1 MKEIIL
7 KGIDEK
13 IYYDECDNG
22 LPIYM
27 WVNEKVN
34 NFYITLS
41 VKYGSVDTEFKVD
54 GEDDYTKVHDGIA
67 HFLEHVN
74 FNEGKNKTAH
84 DYFNKLGSSINAF
97 TTFNFT
103 CYEVFACND
112 FAKNLNHLLDYV
124 QTPYFTTDLTNKEK
138 GIICEEVK
146 MGKNSPGHKL
156 YYGMNNALYKNDK
169 RKILVTGEVEDVKA
183 TTVDE
188 LELVYNT
195 FYRPSN
201 MFVVITGNFNPYEA
215 VGIIKDNQKKKD
227 FGEDIQVIKKEV
239 SEPREVNS
247 EYEEI
252 ECNVEIPKVKVCY
265 KMLKKDFGKI
275 EPRLLNIYLSVIL
288 RNNFGTTSLLR
299 EDLLEKEL
307 VTAISA
313 SREMFGEV
321 VTIVVN
327 AETKYPD
334 EVIKIIKDKMN
345 NLTISEKEIKRRVK
359 ANIAALINDYDD
371 IEYINSDIA
380 DQIVTFGDIATDM
393 YDMYN
398 KLNVKEANDIIKKL
412 NLTNNS
418 TVVLVP
424 MEKSENKKTQE

>member
-1 MKEIIL
+1 MQEIIL

-13 IYYDECDNG
+13 IYYDQCDNG

-27 WVNEKVN
+27 WVNNKVN
-34 NFYITLS
+34 NFYMTLS
-41 VKYGSVDTEFKVD
+41 VKYGSVDTEFKINN
-54 GEDDYTKVHDGIA
+54 EDKYTKVHDGIA

-74 FNEGKNKTAH
+74 FNEGKNQTAH

-103 CYEVFACND
+103 CYEVFACTE
-112 FAKNLNHLLDYV
+112 FEKNLNHLLDYV
-124 QTPYFTTDLTNKEK
+124 QTPYFTEELTKKEK

-146 MGKNSPGHKL
+146 MGKNNPGHKL

-169 RKILVTGEVEDVKA
+169 RKILVTGEVKDVKN
-183 TTVDE
+183 TTVEE
-188 LELVYNT
+188 LELVFNT

-215 VGIIKDNQKKKD
+215 VGIIKANQKKKD
-227 FGEDIQVIKKEV
+227 FGEEVSVVKKEIN
-239 SEPREVNS
+239 EPREVNS

-265 KMLKKDFGKI
+265 KMLKKDFGRI
-275 EPRLLNIYLSVIL
+275 NPRLLNIYLSVIL
-288 RNNFGTTSLLR
+288 RNNFGSTSLLR
-299 EDLLEKEL
+299 EELLEKEL

-313 SREMFGEV
+313 GREVFGDV
-321 VTIVVN
+321 VTLVIN

-334 EVIKIIKDKMN
+334 EVIKIIKEKMD

-371 IEYINSDIA
+371 IEYVNSDIA
-380 DQIVTFGDIATDM
+380 DQLVTYGDIADDI

-398 KLNVKEANDIIKKL
+398 KLSVKEANEIIKKL
-412 NLTNNS
+412 NLDNNS

-424 MEKSENKKTQE
+424 IQKEEK